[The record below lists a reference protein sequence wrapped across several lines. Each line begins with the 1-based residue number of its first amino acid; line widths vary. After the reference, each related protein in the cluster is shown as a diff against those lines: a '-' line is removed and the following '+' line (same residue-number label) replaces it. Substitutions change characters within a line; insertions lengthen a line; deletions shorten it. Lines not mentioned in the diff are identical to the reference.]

1 MERDKLIESVRRE
14 KKVYFLASKGGK
26 LIGKDFPR
34 LKRSQIDHSILRNE
48 LRARLDYPDTW
59 RNEVQIKINGE
70 TAIIAD
76 AVFSRAGRIYFV
88 EIDNRATMQ
97 SNISKIK
104 KYAEIMRGL
113 NRPAVLIWYT
123 LYESRKSKLREAC
136 EKHNVNCEIY

>member
-26 LIGKDFPR
+26 LIGKDSPR

-48 LRARLDYPDTW
+48 LRARLDYPETW
-59 RNEVQIKINGE
+59 RNEVPIKINGE

-76 AVFSRAGRIYFV
+76 AVFSRAGCIYFV

-136 EKHNVNCEIY
+136 KKHNVNCEIY